1 MPKIVNES
9 DLYLLFLLLL
19 LLVFRLL
26 AFFVVIFLVTG
37 TVSKIPVAC
46 RSEAEES
53 PPPDIDVPG
62 DDTGEVDTGNL
73 LEEKVESSG
82 NLVVDV
88 VLIEE
93 VVVNCGVGIKKKPY
107 HGRTDI

>member
-9 DLYLLFLLLL
+9 DLYLLLPLLL
-19 LLVFRLL
+19 LLVFRLFACIL
-26 AFFVVIFLVTG
+26 CIFLITG

-93 VVVNCGVGIKKKPY
+93 VVVNCGAGIKKKPCR
-107 HGRTDI
+107 GRIDI